1 MSFNQKEYIADYNKN
16 YYKMYQFR
24 VRKDNK
30 KVIEFLDG
38 LKSKNGYIIEMI
50 ENDINPSSVLTIKEI
65 KEKIMPI
72 LYKHKIFEIYLFG
85 SYSRGEANKNSDVDI
100 YCEPG
105 DVLTLYNQIDL
116 EEELETALGKKVD
129 LIFTEAKLDDY
140 FEAQLRK
147 DMIKLC

>member
-30 KVIEFLDG
+30 KVIEFLNG
-38 LKSKNGYIIEMI
+38 LKNKNGYIIKKI
-50 ENDINPSSVLTIKEI
+50 ENDINPSPVLTIKQI
-65 KEKIMPI
+65 KERIMPI
-72 LYKHKIFEIYLFG
+72 LHKHNIFEIYLFG
-85 SYSRGEANKNSDVDI
+85 SYSRGEANKDSDVDI

-105 DVLTLYNQIDL
+105 DIRTLFNQMDL
-116 EEELETALGKKVD
+116 EEELESALGKKID
-129 LIFTEAKLDDY
+129 LIFTEATLDEY
-140 FEAQLRK
+140 FEEQLRK